1 MIRLKLHYSIT
12 WKRRHAMRFAGVKE
26 LKQKTMDVLR
36 ASVDEDIVIT
46 AYGKPTAILHHIT
59 EDDLADYL
67 IENDP
72 AFKERIEEAY
82 MEYTAGGGATVDALI
97 QRLEKRRDA
106 KKV

>member
-1 MIRLKLHYSIT
+1 
-12 WKRRHAMRFAGVKE
+12 MRFAGVKE
-26 LKQKTMDVLR
+26 LKHNTMDILKE
-36 ASVDEDIVIT
+36 SQQKDIIIT

-72 AFKERIEEAY
+72 AFKTRIEKVYA
-82 MEYTAGGGATVDALI
+82 EYRLHGGATADTVI
-97 QRLEKRRDA
+97 KRLKRRRGT